1 MYFGEDDGPQSLVLA
16 VVFGLVG
23 LVVAGTIAL
32 AISAGSVRDVAD
44 PVPVPVLAPPGLV
57 VPSVP
62 ALSAQDAAL
71 AASDEASVKVEYGV
85 VKFYFASGR
94 ADLASGAGEAL
105 DDLARR
111 LTPGHSLAIS
121 GFHDASGDAEKNVGL
136 ANMRALAIRNALR
149 KAGVKTE
156 QMKIEKPQQMTA
168 DSSSAEARRV
178 EVKLQ

>member
-1 MYFGEDDGPQSLVLA
+1 MSLDDADGQQSLVVA
-16 VVFGLVG
+16 VVLGTAG
-23 LVVAGTIAL
+23 LVVSGTIAV
-32 AISAGSVRDVAD
+32 AMYAGGDRARVD
-44 PVPVPVLAPPGLV
+44 PAVVLARPHLAA
-57 VPSVP
+57 PSAT
-62 ALSAQDAAL
+62 ALSALDAAQAL
-71 AASDEASVKVEYGV
+71 ADEASVQVEYGV

-94 ADLASGAGEAL
+94 ADLAFGAGEAL

-121 GFHDASGDAEKNVGL
+121 GFHDASGDAEKNAGL